1 MRLEYIAKKTIYAAI
16 TIFLILIFNYFL
28 FRIVPG
34 DPLAMLMRNPKATPE
49 MIAGIKALYGLDQ
62 AWHVQFFNYLGSL
75 FKGDMGMSFMYKAPV
90 ADVIAPKVLPTLALF
105 GVAEILSIIIGIFMG
120 IVAAWKRGSK
130 LDVGILGF
138 SLTTYSMPTFW
149 LGMIMIS
156 LFCVSIQIF
165 PVGGMLSPTMAFAG
179 QWEQFWDMA
188 WHLILPAL
196 TLSILMIGE
205 YMLTMRNSLID
216 VLSEDYIVTARA
228 KGFNERYI
236 LKNHAVPNAMLP
248 MVTLVAMNLGL
259 VVGGAIQIE
268 TVFSWPGLGY
278 LMYEAINGRD
288 YPLLQGLFLLFTV
301 SIVIANYIAD
311 IAYFYIDPRVRE

>member
-1 MRLEYIAKKTIYAAI
+1 MRIEYIVKKTFYAAI
-16 TIFLILIFNYFL
+16 TVFLILVFNYFL
-28 FRIVPG
+28 FRVVPG

-49 MIAGIKALYGLDQ
+49 MIEGIRALYGLDQ
-62 AWHVQFFNYLGSL
+62 PWHVQFLNYLTSL

-90 ADVIAPKVLPTLALF
+90 TQVIAPKVLPTLALF
-105 GVAEILSIIIGIFMG
+105 GLAEILAIVTGVLLGII
-120 IVAAWKRGSK
+120 AAWKRGSK
-130 LDVGILGF
+130 LDVGTLSF
-138 SLTTYSMPTFW
+138 SLITYSMPTFW
-149 LGMIMIS
+149 IGMIMIS
-156 LFCVSIQIF
+156 IFCVSIQIF
-165 PVGGMLSPTMAFAG
+165 PVGGMLSPLLAFAD
-179 QWEQFWDMA
+179 QWTQFWDIVRHM
-188 WHLILPAL
+188 ILPAV

-205 YMLTMRNSLID
+205 YVLTMRNSLTD

-248 MVTLVAMNLGL
+248 MVTLIAMNLGL

-301 SIVIANYIAD
+301 SVVVANYIAD